1 MPDTPTAATST
12 PLVVVTG
19 ASQGIGEAVARAFA
33 AAVPGVRLALLART
47 EATLTRVA
55 DACRALGADALAL
68 PTDVTDEA
76 ATEAA
81 ARTVAVNWGAAPDV
95 LVANAGLF
103 RPGPLLQTTLADFRA
118 QIDTN
123 LTSAFLTTRAFLP
136 PMLDA
141 RRGLVVYT
149 GSIASIRG
157 YAGGGAYT
165 AAKHGL
171 LGLARVVREET
182 KAHGVRVTTL
192 LPGATRTP
200 SWDGTA
206 EPDDRFMPPED
217 VAAAVVGVWRLS
229 PRTVVEEVL
238 LRPQLGDL

>member
-1 MPDTPTAATST
+1 MTDPSAPV
-12 PLVVVTG
+12 VVVTG

-33 AAVPGVRLALLART
+33 AAVPGVRLALLARN
-47 EATLTRVA
+47 AANLDRVA
-55 DACRALGADALAL
+55 AAVRDAGAHALAL

-76 ATEAA
+76 ATDDA
-81 ARTVAVNWGAAPDV
+81 ARAVADRWGSADV

-103 RPGPLLQTTLADFRA
+103 RPGPLLDTSLADFRD
-118 QIDTN
+118 QIDAN

-136 PMLDA
+136 AMQAA

-149 GSIASIRG
+149 GSIASIKG

-206 EPDDRFMPPED
+206 EPDERFMPPED
-217 VAAAVVGVWRLS
+217 VAAAVVDVWRLS
-229 PRTVVEEVL
+229 PRTVVEEIL

>member
-1 MPDTPTAATST
+1 MPDPAPPT
-12 PLVVVTG
+12 VVVTG
-19 ASQGIGEAVARAFA
+19 ASQGIGEAIARAFA
-33 AAVPGVRLALLART
+33 AAVPGVRLALLARSQGRL
-47 EATLTRVA
+47 ESVA
-55 DACRALGADALAL
+55 DACRASGADALVL
-68 PTDVTDEA
+68 PTDATDEA

-81 ARTVAVNWGAAPDV
+81 AAAVHERWGAASV
-95 LVANAGLF
+95 VVANAGSFTPGALLDTPLDEF
-103 RPGPLLQTTLADFRA
+103 RR
-118 QIDTN
+118 QIDAN

-136 PMLDA
+136 PMVEA
-141 RRGLVVYT
+141 GRGHLFYM
-149 GSIASIRG
+149 GSIASVKG

-182 KAHGVRVTTL
+182 KAAGVRVTTL

-217 VAAAVVGVWRLS
+217 IAAAVLDIWRLS